1 MFNKLRKS
9 DKNKSD
15 KNLINIKNSSNNIYE
30 NINDYDKMIV
40 QENLVKNDEIENI
53 YFDFNSADEIKN
65 LLVQFFTSLKNSPTI
80 ITNFIAELINEYSDF
95 IFYTQKTLLEI
106 KELDIVKSAM
116 HERFKKYHKICIEL
130 ENELDDLQ
138 KFAKTNKEIKD
149 ILLKQKLE
157 VEVKYTD
164 SMTQITYLKDELNVS
179 IKISNYY

>member
-1 MFNKLRKS
+1 MRKS
-9 DKNKSD
+9 DN
-15 KNLINIKNSSNNIYE
+15 NIINIKNSSNNINNTTEDYE
-30 NINDYDKMIV
+30 NINEYDKMLV
-40 QENLVKNDEIENI
+40 QENLNKSDDID
-53 YFDFNSADEIKN
+53 FDFNSSDEIKN
-65 LLVQFFTSLKNSPTI
+65 LLVQFFTSLKNSPSI
-80 ITNFIAELINEYSDF
+80 ITSFIAELISEYSEF
-95 IFYTQKTLLEI
+95 IFYTQKTLMEI

-179 IKISNYY
+179 NI